1 MSLHTD
7 HRALIGTAA
16 TIFFILSIIIAVLPA
31 FQAQKEAQKQIQKQ
45 ARKDAGKLPVA
56 PDLASLEASVAQGR
70 ALYLKEGCGVCHTQ
84 FVRDL
89 PMDAPYGRGSVASDY
104 ALEDPPLLGTQRTGP
119 DLSNVGVRQP
129 SEIWNLIHL
138 YNPRTVVP
146 SSVMPGYPWYF
157 IEKISVSPDD
167 TVVPVP
173 DGFKPAGRAIVA
185 TEAAMDLVHYL
196 QSLKQVKLE

>member
-16 TIFFILSIIIAVLPA
+16 TIFFFLSIIIAVLPA
-31 FQAQKEAQKQIQKQ
+31 FQAQKEAQKHIQKQ
-45 ARKDAGKLPVA
+45 ARKVAGKTPVTA
-56 PDLASLEASVAQGR
+56 ELADSQASVARGR

-89 PMDAPYGRGSVASDY
+89 PIDAPYGRGSVAADY
-104 ALEDPPLLGTQRTGP
+104 ALEEPPLLGTQRTGP

-129 SEIWNLIHL
+129 SEIWNLMHL
-138 YNPRTVVP
+138 YNPRVVVP
-146 SSVMPGYPWYF
+146 TSVMPGYPWYF
-157 IEKISVSPDD
+157 LEKVTSALDD
-167 TVVPVP
+167 TVVPI
-173 DGFKPAGRAIVA
+173 PAGFRPEGKAVVA
-185 TEAAMDLVHYL
+185 TEEAMDLVHYL